1 MNAYATL
8 TLKRNYTKIAIAN
21 ITKKYSGTTLYIAI
35 IEYNRMHMKAFMQF
49 IVHPL
54 SDVRRILNCGKG

>member
-1 MNAYATL
+1 LNAYATL
-8 TLKRNYTKIAIAN
+8 TLKRNCTKIAN